1 MSELTAAE
9 LKKHLKYD
17 PDTGCFTWIS
27 GKAKDIGQIAG
38 TTATRGGYRKICLNY
53 QRYSAHHLVW
63 LYAYGQLPKSRLDHV
78 DGNPDNNRIEN
89 LREANPSQNR
99 MNVRLGRNNTSGV
112 KGVSWSATKQKWWV
126 QVWAY
131 GVMHNI
137 GYFADLKD
145 AAEARERAAK
155 RLHGEFARHS
165 VADHLTGA

>member
-1 MSELTAAE
+1 MI
-9 LKKHLKYD
+9 
-17 PDTGCFTWIS
+17 PIPGCFRDWIS

-53 QRYSAHHLVW
+53 QRYSAHHLDLAV
-63 LYAYGQLPKSRLDHV
+63 RLWAASEKPARHV

-99 MNVRLGRNNTSGV
+99 MNIKPERLLTSGV

-131 GVMHNI
+131 GVMHN
-137 GYFADLKD
+137 A
-145 AAEARERAAK
+145 
-155 RLHGEFARHS
+155 
-165 VADHLTGA
+165 LTASPIS